1 MRNPLRG
8 LRFSLLDFQSARANL
23 GMKIAMLGIALI
35 PLIYGALYLMA
46 FYDPYGKLDT
56 LPVAVVNEDVPVT
69 TEDGKVVSA
78 GQDLVDKLADS
89 DALDWKFLDSAEE
102 AQKGL
107 EKGTYYNTVI
117 IPADFSENVASADTD
132 NPEKAHLEL
141 VCNDANNYLSSI
153 LGASVMRVVTS
164 ETNYAIGENYYVQ
177 IFDSID
183 ETGDS
188 LQKAADGAGE
198 LADGLVDAHDG
209 SKKITDN
216 LQTAHDGSEKL
227 ESGLVDAHD
236 GSAQITDGLDTA
248 RDGSHQLADG
258 TVSAADGSLLYDMKT
273 RSILQAAYLDPET
286 VQKLRTFLEREG
298 VEYFLN
304 QTEHNTII
312 VRHGEMRNEAIRAL
326 YEQKRPSVYRNFAP
340 LSEGDNNRVLYF
352 LLVDEEEKL
361 RNGDGDPFHYGV
373 YYSDLLHPH
382 GAAALLM
389 RYGEVL
395 LNTGLVTFGFFSN
408 KLQCQ
413 ITVDSYKVLTL
424 TGMDLG
430 LVKRVFAMAKVRKER
445 PVTAWDTISPQT
457 PGTTTGVPVDGKTVY
472 DMLVPLKED
481 FGVSLDR
488 YEVEGGPVYEVE
500 EVRLPE
506 EMDL

>member
-1 MRNPLRG
+1 MEPFDFDNKSKEFLFASGVNLAAGDRVTEGYFYEEPGTVVASVSFDKLFDV
-8 LRFSLLDFQSARANL
+8 LCLLL
-23 GMKIAMLGIALI
+23 IALE
-35 PLIYGALYLMA
+35 
-46 FYDPYGKLDT
+46 DN
-56 LPVAVVNEDVPVT
+56 PVA
-69 TEDGKVVSA
+69 
-78 GQDLVDKLADS
+78 
-89 DALDWKFLDSAEE
+89 F
-102 AQKGL
+102 
-107 EKGTYYNTVI
+107 
-117 IPADFSENVASADTD
+117 F
-132 NPEKAHLEL
+132 LEL
-141 VCNDANNYLSSI
+141 PCTL
-153 LGASVMRVVTS
+153 
-164 ETNYAIGENYYVQ
+164 
-177 IFDSID
+177 
-183 ETGDS
+183 
-188 LQKAADGAGE
+188 
-198 LADGLVDAHDG
+198 
-209 SKKITDN
+209 
-216 LQTAHDGSEKL
+216 
-227 ESGLVDAHD
+227 
-236 GSAQITDGLDTA
+236 
-248 RDGSHQLADG
+248 
-258 TVSAADGSLLYDMKT
+258 
-273 RSILQAAYLDPET
+273 
-286 VQKLRTFLEREG
+286 
-298 VEYFLN
+298 
-304 QTEHNTII
+304 
-312 VRHGEMRNEAIRAL
+312 
-326 YEQKRPSVYRNFAP
+326 
-340 LSEGDNNRVLYF
+340 
-352 LLVDEEEKL
+352 DEEEKL

-430 LVKRVFAMAKVRKER
+430 LVERVFAMAKVRKER